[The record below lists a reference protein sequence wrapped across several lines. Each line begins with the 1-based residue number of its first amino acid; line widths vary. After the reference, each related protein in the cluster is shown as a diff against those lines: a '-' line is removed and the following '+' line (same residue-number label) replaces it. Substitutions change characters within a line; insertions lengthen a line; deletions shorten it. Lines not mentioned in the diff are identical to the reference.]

1 MNVNSTEKTNEAL
14 PASDLMDYLLGEIN
28 PNVKADSLVTF
39 LIGDPE
45 KRLIYPV
52 KKIGCLTDSE
62 EPVILLT
69 VGEGY
74 DMDGGNE

>member
-1 MNVNSTEKTNEAL
+1 MSVNSTEKTNEAL

-45 KRLIYPV
+45 KRLVYPV

-62 EPVILLT
+62 EPVILLE